1 MASKKKLT
9 LSIDEDVIE
18 RARRY
23 SRAHNTTISELV
35 SSYLDQL
42 HEPGDHEYSPL
53 VQRLRG
59 LLPPETSVEEYRRH
73 MDEKH
78 S

>member
-1 MASKKKLT
+1 MSSKKKLT
-9 LSIDEDVIE
+9 LSIDETVIE

-35 SSYLDQL
+35 SNYLDRL
-42 HEPGDHEYSPL
+42 DAPADPEYSPF

-59 LLPPETSVEEYRRH
+59 LLSPDTSIEEYRQHLER
-73 MDEKH
+73 KH
-78 S
+78 C